1 MAVIMDRNASEDIWS
16 AAVPGGRLRVRLL
29 QPTARRAERSPA
41 PVFLHEA
48 PGGIALWRDFPQRLV
63 EATGALP
70 AAVFPERIAATVTM
84 AAHVFVEETTMLAA
98 IARFAG
104 VR

>member
-1 MAVIMDRNASEDIWS
+1 MAVIMDRNASEDIRS

-41 PVFLHEA
+41 RVFRHEA
-48 PGGIALWRDFPQRLV
+48 PGGIALCRDFPQRLV
-63 EATGALP
+63 KTTGAL
-70 AAVFPERIAATVTM
+70 
-84 AAHVFVEETTMLAA
+84 LAA
-98 IARFAG
+98 IARFAA